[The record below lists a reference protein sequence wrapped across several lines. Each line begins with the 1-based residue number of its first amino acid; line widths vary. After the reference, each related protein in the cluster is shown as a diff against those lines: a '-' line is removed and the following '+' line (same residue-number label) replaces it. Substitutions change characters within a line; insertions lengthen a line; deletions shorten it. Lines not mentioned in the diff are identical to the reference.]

1 MTNAF
6 HWKGDWRV
14 IREELMNVNWKGS
27 MDRRL
32 WIYDEVNEWKDAASN
47 SVCSLTHWMIKVV
60 PLVSTLGLLGS
71 LSTTHQ
77 SAAKDDSPGDPF
89 GHLVYS
95 HTASRSCRL
104 FELCLVDEATTLP
117 LWFENGRA
125 VARIW
130 VWSRKKNIEGIE
142 PHSATGASI
151 FLKKPV
157 HVVGI
162 WTEQN

>member
-6 HWKGDWRV
+6 HWKDDWRV
-14 IREELMNVNWKGS
+14 IREESCMWIGKAL

-47 SVCSLTHWMIKVV
+47 SVCSLTHWMINIV
-60 PLVSTLGLLGS
+60 PMVSTFGLLGS

-77 SAAKDDSPGDPF
+77 SAAKDDSLGDPF

-95 HTASRSCRL
+95 HTDSRSCSL
-104 FELCLVDEATTLP
+104 FELCFVDEATTLP
-117 LWFENGRA
+117 LWFVNGRA

-142 PHSATGASI
+142 PHSATGASM
-151 FLKKPV
+151 FLVKPV
-157 HVVGI
+157 HNV
-162 WTEQN
+162 E